1 MIRRDTGE
9 GEKDQEVR
17 RERERE
23 REEDRQTDR
32 QADRHSG
39 PISHKYTSHVE
50 TMTRSSSKASPY
62 SAMQGIALDL
72 DDTG

>member
-1 MIRRDTGE
+1 MSNRAGGRKGRHMIRRDTGE

-32 QADRHSG
+32 QADRH
-39 PISHKYTSHVE
+39 
-50 TMTRSSSKASPY
+50 
-62 SAMQGIALDL
+62 
-72 DDTG
+72 